1 MGQRIMTVMC
11 VWSFYR
17 LKKDNFVPIECSDS
31 IIESSFMRLSVLF
44 ASLICLP
51 FFASA
56 DLKQYV
62 ASLDE
67 SQWRVSGNNPVMCRL
82 EHDIPA
88 YGKAVF
94 TSIAGKNHNLNFTL
108 DMWVK
113 PDQVT
118 QAKLMSM
125 APAWRP
131 GVVSKEIT
139 ELTYQKYFSGEVPR
153 NAAWSMLAE
162 LESGMQ
168 PTFYYADWYN
178 ETNKIAVG
186 LSAVNFR
193 RQYAQFKSC
202 LSTLLPYS
210 FEDIAF
216 TVLTYESGGTEL
228 TRYAKSQISK
238 VQEYLA
244 YDQNVDLV
252 LIDAYTDSYGGRSA
266 NEKVSLQRADSVKD
280 LFVASGIPQSRIHTV
295 GHGERRHVASN
306 QSIDERA
313 RNRRVVIRISKP
325 L

>member
-1 MGQRIMTVMC
+1 
-11 VWSFYR
+11 
-17 LKKDNFVPIECSDS
+17 
-31 IIESSFMRLSVLF
+31 MRLRVIL
-44 ASLICLP
+44 ASLLCLP
-51 FFASA
+51 FFANA
-56 DLKQYV
+56 ELRQYV
-62 ASLDE
+62 ASLEE
-67 SQWRVSGNNPVMCRL
+67 SQWRLSGNNPVMCRL

-94 TSIAGKNHNLNFTL
+94 TSRAGKDHNLNFTL

-131 GVVSKEIT
+131 GVLSKEIT

-178 ETNKIAVG
+178 EANKIAVG

-193 RQYAQFKSC
+193 RQYAEFKSC
-202 LSTLLPYS
+202 LSSLLPYS

-228 TRYAKSQISK
+228 TRYAKSQIAR

-244 YDQNVDLV
+244 YDKNVDLV
-252 LIDAYTDSYGGRSA
+252 LIDAYTDSYGGRSV
-266 NEKVSLQRADSVKD
+266 NQTVSEKRADSVKEF
-280 LFVASGIPQSRIHTV
+280 FVASGIGQSRIHTF

-306 QSIDERA
+306 ETIDERA

>member
-1 MGQRIMTVMC
+1 
-11 VWSFYR
+11 
-17 LKKDNFVPIECSDS
+17 
-31 IIESSFMRLSVLF
+31 MRLWVIL
-44 ASLICLP
+44 ASFLILP
-51 FFASA
+51 FSANA
-56 DLKQYV
+56 DLRQYV
-62 ASLDE
+62 ASLEE
-67 SQWRVSGNNPVMCRL
+67 SQWRLSGNNPVMCRL
-82 EHDIPA
+82 EHDIPS

-94 TSIAGKNHNLNFTL
+94 TSRAGKDHNLNFSL

-118 QAKLMSM
+118 QAKLISM

-131 GVVSKEIT
+131 GVVSKDIT

-178 ETNKIAVG
+178 EANKVAVG

-193 RQYAQFKSC
+193 RQYSEFKAC
-202 LSTLLPYS
+202 LSSLLPYS
-210 FEDIAF
+210 FEDIAL

-228 TRYAKSQISK
+228 TRYSKSQIAR

-244 YDQNVDLV
+244 YDKNVDLV

-266 NEKVSLQRADSVKD
+266 NMRVSEQRADSVKE
-280 LFVASGIPQSRIHTV
+280 LFVASGIGQNRIHTM
-295 GHGERRHVASN
+295 GHGEKRHVASN
-306 QSIDERA
+306 QTIEERS

>member
-1 MGQRIMTVMC
+1 
-11 VWSFYR
+11 
-17 LKKDNFVPIECSDS
+17 
-31 IIESSFMRLSVLF
+31 MRLWVIL
-44 ASLICLP
+44 ASFLILP
-51 FFASA
+51 FSANA
-56 DLKQYV
+56 DLRQYV
-62 ASLDE
+62 ASLEE
-67 SQWRVSGNNPVMCRL
+67 SQWRLSGNNPVMCRL
-82 EHDIPA
+82 EHDIPS

-94 TSIAGKNHNLNFTL
+94 TSRAGKDHNLNFTL

-118 QAKLMSM
+118 QAKLVSM

-131 GVVSKEIT
+131 GVVSKDIT
-139 ELTYQKYFSGEVPR
+139 ELTYQKYFSGEVPL

-178 ETNKIAVG
+178 ESNKVAVG

-193 RQYAQFKSC
+193 RQYSEFKAC
-202 LSTLLPYS
+202 LSSLLPYS

-228 TRYAKSQISK
+228 TRYSKSQIAR

-244 YDQNVDLV
+244 YDKNVDLV

-266 NEKVSLQRADSVKD
+266 NMRVSEQRADSVKE
-280 LFVASGIPQSRIHTV
+280 LFVASGIGQNRIHTM
-295 GHGERRHVASN
+295 GHGEKRHVASN
-306 QSIDERA
+306 QTIEERS

>member
-1 MGQRIMTVMC
+1 
-11 VWSFYR
+11 
-17 LKKDNFVPIECSDS
+17 
-31 IIESSFMRLSVLF
+31 MRLWVIL
-44 ASLICLP
+44 ASFLILP
-51 FFASA
+51 FSANA
-56 DLKQYV
+56 DLRQYV
-62 ASLDE
+62 ASLEE
-67 SQWRVSGNNPVMCRL
+67 SQWRLSGNNPVMCRL
-82 EHDIPA
+82 EHDIPS

-94 TSIAGKNHNLNFTL
+94 TSRAGKDHNLNFSL
-108 DMWVK
+108 EMWVK

-118 QAKLMSM
+118 QAKLISM

-131 GVVSKEIT
+131 GVVSKDIT

-178 ETNKIAVG
+178 ESNKVAVG

-193 RQYAQFKSC
+193 RQYSEFKAC
-202 LSTLLPYS
+202 LSSLLPYS
-210 FEDIAF
+210 FEDIAL

-228 TRYAKSQISK
+228 TRYSKSQIAR

-244 YDQNVDLV
+244 YDKNVDLV

-266 NEKVSLQRADSVKD
+266 NMRVSEQRADSVKEF
-280 LFVASGIPQSRIHTV
+280 FVASGIGQSRIHTM
-295 GHGERRHVASN
+295 GHGEKRHVASN
-306 QSIDERA
+306 QTIEERS